1 MRASFGRMAGVVGVL
16 VGILGIFVV
25 SACGAATPPAIE
37 VQDAWVRAA
46 VVTGNMQQEGQ
57 EGQEGQNMGEQ
68 EGMMQ
73 HGGSNSAAYMTLI
86 NSGDTPDALIAA
98 ETDVAETVEL
108 HTVEMENG
116 VMKMRPVPQIDVPAQ
131 GEQMLKPGGFHIM
144 LLGIQHD
151 LKDGETVTL
160 TLTFEKSGTMDVV
173 APVQMLK
180 D

>member
-1 MRASFGRMAGVVGVL
+1 
-16 VGILGIFVV
+16 
-25 SACGAATPPAIE
+25 
-37 VQDAWVRAA
+37 
-46 VVTGNMQQEGQ
+46 
-57 EGQEGQNMGEQ
+57 
-68 EGMMQ
+68 MMQ

-108 HTVEMENG
+108 HTVEMENE